1 MSVSPPAAFPSQS
14 VVRAPESRI
23 RALLASPVA
32 SIAITLIAVVAG
44 GLGLIGPRFLSAS
57 NIAIIGSFVAVPM
70 LIAAFS
76 GFALLAGVVDL
87 SIGSMVGFSSAV
99 FAALVFAGWGDA
111 SAFAVTLF
119 VCAACGALNATAIVG
134 FGADPIAA
142 TLGMLTALRGL
153 TYVIIDLTG
162 TSGAI
167 SAFDPALF
175 AFTDFKVHSVPLIFL
190 LALVVVAIAAI
201 IVTRTRIG
209 RHIQAVGGD
218 FRAAARAGI
227 AVSAIRAGALIASAV
242 GAGIGGIFY
251 VGMLGSAAKLTG
263 TGLEFQ
269 VYAAMMIGGYSIL
282 RGGVGNPLG
291 GALGLLAVAGVANIL
306 DLSAISPYYVNI
318 VVGLLLLA
326 AVLLDRIRGGD
337 SYE

>member
-1 MSVSPPAAFPSQS
+1 MSVSAPATPNP
-14 VVRAPESRI
+14 VRDGGV

-32 SIAITLIAVVAG
+32 SIAITLAAVIAV
-44 GLGLIGPRFLSAS
+44 GLTLIGPRFLSAS
-57 NIAIIGSFVAVPM
+57 NIAIIGSFVAVPT

-99 FAALVFAGWGDA
+99 FAALLFAGWSDA
-111 SAFAVTLF
+111 PAFAVTLL
-119 VCAACGALNATAIVG
+119 VCAAYGGLNAIAIVG

-167 SAFDPALF
+167 SAFDPTLF
-175 AFTDFKVHSVPLIFL
+175 TFTDFKIFGIPLIFL
-190 LALVVVAIAAI
+190 LALVVVAIAAV
-201 IVTRTRIG
+201 IVTRTRTG

-227 AVSAIRAGALIASAV
+227 SVSTIRSVALIASAI
-242 GAGIGGIFY
+242 GAGIGGILY

-291 GALGLLAVAGVANIL
+291 GVLGLLAVAGVANIL

>member
-1 MSVSPPAAFPSQS
+1 
-14 VVRAPESRI
+14 
-23 RALLASPVA
+23 
-32 SIAITLIAVVAG
+32 
-44 GLGLIGPRFLSAS
+44 
-57 NIAIIGSFVAVPM
+57 
-70 LIAAFS
+70 
-76 GFALLAGVVDL
+76 LLAGVVDL

-99 FAALVFAGWGDA
+99 FAALVFAGWSDVP
-111 SAFAVTLF
+111 AFAVTLLA
-119 VCAACGALNATAIVG
+119 CAACGGLNAIAIVG

-167 SAFDPALF
+167 SAFDPTLF
-175 AFTDFKVHSVPLIFL
+175 AFTDFKIYGIPLIFL
-190 LALVVVAIAAI
+190 LALFVVAIAAVV
-201 IVTRTRIG
+201 VTRTRTG

-227 AVSAIRAGALIASAV
+227 SVSAIRSVALVASAL
-242 GAGIGGIFY
+242 GAGIGGILY

-282 RGGVGNPLG
+282 RGGVGNPIG
-291 GALGLLAVAGVANIL
+291 AALGLLVVAGTANIL
-306 DLSAISPYYVNI
+306 DVQAISPYFTNI
-318 VVGLLLLA
+318 IVGLLLLA
-326 AVLLDRIRGGD
+326 AVLLDRLRGGD
-337 SYE
+337 AFE